1 MISYFDLHCDTL
13 SAAGGECALWG
24 GKFAVD
30 LERAPSLSAQSYALY
45 TENACIPAEGARQ
58 VREMLAR
65 FERESERLSGRA
77 VRCRTFKDLARARE
91 QKLPALILALEN
103 ARPLEADPLLFD
115 RLCDAGLWMMT
126 LTHNGGNAFAEGTY
140 GDRSRGLSTA
150 GRMLVKLAGER
161 GVALD
166 LSHLN
171 ERGALE
177 LLSLTEGPV
186 LASHANCRVLCP
198 DERNLSDEVIGEIA
212 ARGGI
217 IGVTLHRPF
226 VGLRGGIDDL
236 LRHVEHL
243 LEWVGEEAVAVG
255 TDFDGTDTL
264 IDGIE
269 NNADLEKIADRMSL
283 FGYNERLIANIFYK
297 NAYSFFRRWREKSEI

>member
-13 SAAGGECALWG
+13 SAADGECALWG
-24 GKFAVD
+24 GNFAVD
-30 LERAPSLSAQSYALY
+30 LERVPSICVQSYALY
-45 TENACIPAEGARQ
+45 TEHTCIPAEGARQ
-58 VREMLAR
+58 VREMLTR
-65 FERESERLSGRA
+65 FERESECLSGRA
-77 VRCRTFKDLARARE
+77 VRCRTFGDLTYARE
-91 QKLPALILALEN
+91 QKLPALILSLEN

-115 RLCDAGLWMMT
+115 RLCNAGLWMMT

-140 GDRSRGLSTA
+140 GDPSRGLSTA
-150 GRMLVKLAGER
+150 GRMLVKLAEKR

-171 ERGALE
+171 EQGARE

-186 LASHANCRVLCP
+186 LASHANCRALCP
-198 DERNLSDEVIGEIA
+198 DERNLSDEVIDELA
-212 ARGGI
+212 AHGGI

-243 LEWVGEEAVAVG
+243 LERVGETAVAIG
-255 TDFDGTDTL
+255 SDFDGTDML
-264 IDGIE
+264 IEGIE
-269 NNADLEKIADRMSL
+269 NNADFEKIADRMSL
-283 FGYNERLIANIFYK
+283 FGYNEKLIANIFYE